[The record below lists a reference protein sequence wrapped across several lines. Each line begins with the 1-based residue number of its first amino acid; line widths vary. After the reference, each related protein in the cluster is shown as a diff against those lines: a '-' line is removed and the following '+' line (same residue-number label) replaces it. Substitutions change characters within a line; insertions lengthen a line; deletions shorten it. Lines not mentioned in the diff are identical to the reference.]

1 MRKIIN
7 LNDNWQFIQKDVG
20 LVNVMPTDWQTVNL
34 PHTWNAVDG
43 HDGNG
48 RMIVET
54 TGMRKHLKLQ
64 RKRLVVLK
72 YL

>member
-7 LNDNWQFIQKDVG
+7 LNENWLFIQKDVG
-20 LVNVMPTDWQTVNL
+20 LPNVMPTDWQTVNL

-48 RMIVET
+48 SYDRRSIGCWPTSYSVCEW
-54 TGMRKHLKLQ
+54 
-64 RKRLVVLK
+64 
-72 YL
+72 Y